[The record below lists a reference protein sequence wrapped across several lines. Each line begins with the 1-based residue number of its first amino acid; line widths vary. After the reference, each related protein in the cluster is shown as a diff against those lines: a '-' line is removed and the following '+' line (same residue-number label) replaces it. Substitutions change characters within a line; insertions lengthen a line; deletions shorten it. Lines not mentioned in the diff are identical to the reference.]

1 MGKTQR
7 SEFAEAD
14 RQVDTRSV
22 PRRLKSVRAES
33 ALDTSELINNLA
45 ALKRRLDDVLL
56 KLTRVPGTVA
66 RPLHWQL
73 QFLYQKSKT
82 NFELYGKAKITLDE
96 LDWSFSELESAL
108 NQAEV
113 ACEPA
118 SEFGVFNSQPDEAA
132 AVISLYNKSDMNQ
145 SFPPRVEGGA
155 TLVNG
160 VYETP
165 RPEDDAVAWR
175 PKLEAQFAT
184 PKDFVMGTEASN
196 ESPKAESEPSSENSD
211 YYKML
216 IADAS
221 KNQGALK
228 DLFNKAYEKTYEEQ
242 INGVIKANEEQ
253 IKAVVRDFEKTEKV
267 FEALKALGA
276 KLQTSESGR
285 AELQT
290 AFENAYFEHQALA
303 FELTKILESGLE
315 IGAALDTP
323 DGSLPKSPKNPFRGG
338 EAFRN
343 QDGDLLSREEIFTKA
358 KEAILDAGHT
368 VEGKLSPPAEY
379 NLKRISDRINKV
391 LMRRR
396 EAIDTAKKAGKS
408 WTELANI
415 KASFAAELDQEYEEL
430 GEIVAFY
437 TENTPE
443 VIESKQAEKIGDEVK
458 DSGLATETIETASVV
473 PEDKATP
480 ESNKTENLYHYESPE
495 NGLGVPNRLVDRF
508 YKVTERL
515 AELGFYPNNLVGVKK
530 VRELF
535 ERMNEIRAY
544 ETDDGVYRGR
554 IAAYVK
560 TAEVLLA
567 ALEDENGKLVSET
580 GLPAGPEDLNST
592 TKAEDKNPEAGK
604 DVGKEPEA
612 GKDVDKEPEAGKDI
626 ISMSPRREAMLAA
639 RESQKA
645 YEKALMDHYQA
656 EGIQG
661 RLRRFGRGTKELF
674 GLKPRV
680 PEEIQI
686 LEEKAELDKMTYAK
700 ALHERLGERSKPE
713 STKINPDS
721 ESTKK
726 AFFKRFVADAA
737 REQLALQKM
746 LLSSEEMGQAQSLEK
761 VKTVL
766 ATLGKHKWKSRIG
779 MVLVVGALAGATGG
793 LAAAALAGSYAAGR
807 IATGAAA
814 GTAGAWTANKVFGA
828 LGKRAEAQ
836 AAKVDEAGSKF
847 VLDQMHKMEAEYRD
861 TLQKVE
867 LIDKRRKVSAVTY
880 GLAAGLAAG
889 QWGFDAALEQGDNLR
904 NVAADR
910 LQDLSDSIRP
920 ASTFAVSNVEGVV
933 GVTGLDTNEPTLNI
947 EHLVQRDDTLSEIIH
962 RHLQGQFDSH
972 NLSLPEG
979 VTREGLA
986 GFMYEQYPELRN
998 PNLPQSEWKL
1008 SPDQWRALGVE
1019 SGNPHL
1025 IRPGDNINVGALI
1038 DKIAP
1043 SNQLENVAPSKPM
1056 TGPLTVAPDTAG
1068 GEIPILVDTPQ
1079 PLEKIAEDEFSGQAV
1094 PSESVYVPPTIDSN
1108 PAVAATPQPLEEVA
1122 DDQFRDQAAP
1132 PESAYVPSTIDSN
1145 AVDAGP
1151 RPFTVD
1157 GNFFAHP
1164 EYQEYVINNL
1174 GSFEAVERLLDSEI
1188 KSVEGAPSFT
1198 DMLLNRP
1205 RAFDLI
1211 KDFTVEQF
1219 AETAGTPG
1227 GLAELAEANGIQ
1239 EKSLWDWKQ
1248 RFDTLTNAG
1257 PSQMPYK
1264 GTTTFGDLFARSVV
1278 ENHLNKRV

>member
-276 KLQTSESGR
+276 KLQASESGR

-315 IGAALDTP
+315 IGAAPDTP
-323 DGSLPKSPKNPFRGG
+323 DDSLSKSSKNPFRGG
-338 EAFRN
+338 DAFRN

-368 VEGKLSPPAEY
+368 VEGKLSPSAEN

-408 WTELANI
+408 WTELATI
-415 KASFAAELDQEYEEL
+415 KASFAAELDQEYAEL

-443 VIESKQAEKIGDEVK
+443 VIESKRAEKIGAAVK
-458 DSGLATETIETASVV
+458 DPGLATETIEIASVA
-473 PEDKATP
+473 PEDKANP
-480 ESNKTENLYHYESPE
+480 ELNKTENLYHYESPE

-535 ERMNEIRAY
+535 ERMNEIRDY

-560 TAEVLLA
+560 TAEALLT
-567 ALEDENGKLVSET
+567 ALENENGKPVSET
-580 GLPAGPEDLNST
+580 GLPARPKDLSSATKVEDIT
-592 TKAEDKNPEAGK
+592 
-604 DVGKEPEA
+604 VKEPEVS
-612 GKDVDKEPEAGKDI
+612 KDVDKEPEAGKDI
-626 ISMSPRREAMLAA
+626 IGMSPRREAMLAA

-656 EGIQG
+656 EGIKG

-680 PEEIQI
+680 PAEIQI
-686 LEEKAELDKMTYAK
+686 LKEKAELDKMTYAK
-700 ALHERLGERSKPE
+700 ALHKRLGERSKSE
-713 STKINPDS
+713 SAKVNPDS
-721 ESTKK
+721 EATKK

-737 REQLALQKM
+737 REHLALQKM
-746 LLSSEEMGQAQSLEK
+746 LLSGEEMGQAQSLEK

-793 LAAAALAGSYAAGR
+793 LAAAAWASSYAAGR
-807 IATGAAA
+807 IATGAVA
-814 GTAGAWTANKVFGA
+814 GTAGAWTTNKVFGA

-836 AAKVDEAGSKF
+836 VAKIDEAGSKF
-847 VLDQMHKMEAEYRD
+847 VLDQMHELEAEYTD
-861 TLQKVE
+861 ALQRVE
-867 LIDKRRKVSAVTY
+867 LMDIRQEVGVVIV
-880 GLAAGLAAG
+880 GGAAGFAAG
-889 QWGFDAALEQGDNLR
+889 QLGVDAALEHSDSFR
-904 NVAADR
+904 TATADR
-910 LQDLSDSIRP
+910 LQDLSDRIRP
-920 ASTFAVSNVEGVV
+920 DSTLVASNVEGVV
-933 GVTGLDTNEPTLNI
+933 GVAGLDTTEPTLSN
-947 EHLVQRDDTLSEIIH
+947 EHLVQSGDIALSKIIL
-962 RHLQGQFDSH
+962 RHLQDQFDSG
-972 NLSLPEG
+972 NLILPEG
-979 VTREGLA
+979 MTREGLYE
-986 GFMYEQYPELRN
+986 FMYKQYPEMGDD
-998 PNLPQSEWKL
+998 PDLPQSKWKL
-1008 SPDQWRALGVE
+1008 SPDQWRAMGVE

-1025 IRPGDNINVGALI
+1025 IRPGENINVGALI

-1043 SNQLENVAPSKPM
+1043 STQFEDIAPSKPM
-1056 TGPLTVAPDTAG
+1056 TGPLTVVPDTAG
-1068 GEIPILVDTPQ
+1068 GEIPILVDTPP
-1079 PLEKIAEDEFSGQAV
+1079 PLEAVAEDQFLDQAV
-1094 PSESVYVPPTIDSN
+1094 PPESAYVSPTVDSN
-1108 PAVAATPQPLEEVA
+1108 VAGAPTPPPLEAVAE
-1122 DDQFRDQAAP
+1122 DQFRDQAIP
-1132 PESAYVPSTIDSN
+1132 PESTYRPSVIDSN
-1145 AVDAGP
+1145 AAVAGP

-1174 GSFEAVERLLDSEI
+1174 GSFEAVESLLDQEI
-1188 KSVEGAPSFT
+1188 KSVEDAQSFW
-1198 DMLLNRP
+1198 DMLFNRP
-1205 RAFDLI
+1205 RAFDII

-1219 AETAGTPG
+1219 AEVARTPG

-1239 EKSLWDWKQ
+1239 EKLLWDWKQ
-1248 RFDTLTNAG
+1248 RFDALTNAG

-1278 ENHLNKRV
+1278 ENHINQRV